1 MTENSLDH
9 FEIGSIILQL
19 EWLKRYYIPSWYILR
34 SHLVLS
40 DCWINRRLSHWVNL
54 RRVEWIRGRL
64 GERHRDQWS
73 GRHTT
78 QTSGGSD
85 AAQAVK
91 ICFGSKKKAAS
102 WEMFLGDSP
111 SWLVFSEFEKNH
123 QGSWTFKQFPSIS
136 KLALH
141 CNSVFHTRTLYSL
154 APACYPTHQG
164 QTDQTTSTDGGF
176 WWSSWSTSISS
187 QCLKY
192 ILWFHFIG

>member
-1 MTENSLDH
+1 MVETLLYTFLVYLTKSPGAFRLLNQPSFESLS
-9 FEIGSIILQL
+9 ES
-19 EWLKRYYIPSWYILR
+19 PSSRVNQRQTWWAASR
-34 SHLVLS
+34 SVERQTHHT
-40 DCWINRRLSHWVNL
+40 NF
-54 RRVEWIRGRL
+54 RRVWRCTGGEDLFRL
-64 GERHRDQWS
+64 Q
-73 GRHTT
+73 
-78 QTSGGSD
+78 
-85 AAQAVK
+85 
-91 ICFGSKKKAAS
+91 KKAAS